1 MKKQLV
7 NNEKFHWGK
16 VITQH
21 KFGKFLIVEYL
32 EKDSN
37 ELLFHSYIQI
47 PHLEKYTDT
56 CVSSKSFD
64 EAVLKC
70 LEVKH
75 LKLNSQ
81 FTYFACKMLGI

>member
-7 NNEKFHWGK
+7 DNEKFHWGE
-16 VITQH
+16 VIAQH
-21 KFGKFLIVEYL
+21 KFGNFLIVEYL

-37 ELLFHSYIQI
+37 ELLFHSYIQLS
-47 PHLEKYTDT
+47 HSSKYADT
-56 CVSSKSFD
+56 YTSSKSFD
-64 EAVLKC
+64 EAVLRC

-75 LKLNSQ
+75 LRLNSQ